1 MNVDAAR
8 AEVLA
13 LMQALET
20 EPHHVQQVSR
30 LAVQLFD
37 GLEDLHGLGDHDRL
51 LLESAGLLHDIGWS
65 VARDGKGHHRAS
77 ARLIREH
84 SWTVFNAESVTLLAQ
99 VVRYHRKSM
108 PTLEHEDFAALS
120 PAERLRVQQLAAL
133 LRLAD
138 GLDRS
143 HQQLVRG
150 LAVELQP
157 GRIIVRLTT
166 SRAASRELAAAG
178 KKSDLARSVFQ
189 REIEF
194 IQLPLPAE
202 NGGGPAA
209 MTDPGSSARA
219 N

>member
-13 LMQALET
+13 LMQALEE

-30 LAVQLFD
+30 LALELFD
-37 GLEDLHGLGDHDRL
+37 ALEDLHSLGDHDRL
-51 LLESAGLLHDIGWS
+51 LLESAALLHDIGWS

-84 SWTVFNAESVTLLAQ
+84 SWTVFNAESVTILAQ
-99 VVRYHRKSM
+99 VARYHRKSV
-108 PTLEHEDFAALS
+108 PTLEHEEFAALS

-133 LRLAD
+133 LRIAD

-143 HQQLVRG
+143 HQQRIQG

-157 GRIIVRLTT
+157 GRIIVRLATERT
-166 SRAASRELAAAG
+166 ASRELAAAE

-194 IQLPLPAE
+194 IQLPLPSQNE
-202 NGGGPAA
+202 GGH
-209 MTDPGSSARA
+209 R
-219 N
+219 